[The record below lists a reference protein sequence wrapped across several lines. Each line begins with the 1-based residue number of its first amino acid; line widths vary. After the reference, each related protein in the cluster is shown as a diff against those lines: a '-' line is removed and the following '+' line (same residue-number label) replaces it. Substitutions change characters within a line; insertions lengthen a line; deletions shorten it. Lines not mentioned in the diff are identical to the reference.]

1 MTKSPIDFKKVG
13 EQDFKKF
20 ANKYHLIA
28 AWVAIILNPIWG
40 IIDYFNSP
48 DNFVNFTIFRLA
60 ISVIIL
66 ITVFYKKKF
75 VRCPEMIGLVPF
87 LGIAI
92 QNAYMLSVMNLTEMH
107 NHTFAHIALFIGA
120 GMFILWDTI
129 FSIIVVSVSLV
140 ANIVLFSIN
149 SDLSFNEVLMNGGLL
164 TTSVALFS
172 IVLIYTRTNLT
183 RKTIYAQLALAESN
197 LELEIK
203 NELIEEKSKD
213 INDSINYAQRIQQAI
228 FPPLSKIEESL
239 KDYFILFHPKDIVS
253 GDFYWFSKLNTTPS
267 DSKPSEEIIVLA
279 AVDCTGHGVPG
290 ALMSIIGSAIL
301 NQSTTEPKVNSPAE
315 ALTYLDKQLSSNLH
329 SINDGMDIA
338 FCAINQTT
346 LRLQYAGANNP
357 IYIIR
362 NNELIEI
369 KSDKKAIGGINEI
382 GQDKVFTNHSFQLE
396 KNDCIYLFTDGYAD
410 QFGGEKGKKLKY
422 KAFQELL
429 VESSDF
435 SMQEQQQKLQDFFE
449 NWKGKLDQIDDVL
462 VIGIRI

>member
-1 MTKSPIDFKKVG
+1 M
-13 EQDFKKF
+13 
-20 ANKYHLIA
+20 
-28 AWVAIILNPIWG
+28 
-40 IIDYFNSP
+40 
-48 DNFVNFTIFRLA
+48 
-60 ISVIIL
+60 
-66 ITVFYKKKF
+66 
-75 VRCPEMIGLVPF
+75 MGLVPF

-92 QNAYMLSVMNLTEMH
+92 QNAYMLSVMNVTEVQ

-129 FSIIVVSVSLV
+129 FSIIVVLV
-140 ANIVLFSIN
+140 ALAANIVLFSIN

-164 TTSVALFS
+164 TISVALFS

-203 NELIEEKSKD
+203 NELIEEKNKD

-228 FPPLSKIEESL
+228 FTPLSKIEGSL
-239 KDYFILFHPKDIVS
+239 KDYFILFQPKDIVS
-253 GDFYWFSKLNTTPS
+253 GDFYWFSKLSTTATE
-267 DSKPSEEIIVLA
+267 SKPAEQIIVLA

-290 ALMSIIGSAIL
+290 ALMSIIGSTIL
-301 NQSTTEPKVNSPAE
+301 NQSITEKSVNSPAE

-346 LRLQYAGANNP
+346 LQLQYAGANNP

-362 NNELIEI
+362 KNELIEI

-382 GQDKVFTNHSFQLE
+382 GQDKVFTNHTFQLE
-396 KNDCIYLFTDGYAD
+396 KNDCIYLFTDGFAD

-422 KAFQELL
+422 KLFQDLL
-429 VESSDF
+429 IESSDF
-435 SMQEQQQKLQDFFE
+435 SMKEQQQKLQGFFE
-449 NWKGKLDQIDDVL
+449 NWKGKFDQIDDVL
-462 VIGIRI
+462 LIGVRI